1 MLVAGITVLPVSLL
15 LLASRLW
22 QASCFCKFLMVPVAG
37 LSAITDFTGVA
48 NGVVGV
54 STVSFEHAVAGG
66 PAVNVLPAV
75 EAFLLLV
82 VSLLILMSLF

>member
-1 MLVAGITVLPVSLL
+1 
-15 LLASRLW
+15 
-22 QASCFCKFLMVPVAG
+22 MVPVAG

-82 VSLLILMSLF
+82 VSLLILMSLFLLVALHTGLQNETYYTIGPADYGYQTVIL